1 SAEQVVKRR
10 VDQEVLERLPMR
22 GGDELD
28 ATLGDRARCG
38 SLKLGADLVDHDD
51 LGHVVLDRLDHHRV
65 LQQRSPDLHAAS
77 ATDTRMWDVA
87 VAAYLVRGVD
97 DDDPLAQL
105 VREKARAL
113 TQHRGLPDAGPAQQ
127 QDALTAHDDVA
138 DDLAGAGDRPADTH
152 RQANDSARAVANGGD
167 AMQRAF
173 DAGPIV
179 VAKLTDVVGHV
190 VEVGRRDRMVR
201 QQDLATWDARLWL
214 AAEVQDDLQELSR
227 IDALM

>member
-1 SAEQVVKRR
+1 PR
-10 VDQEVLERLPMR
+10 R

-105 VREKARAL
+105 VREKTRAL
-113 TQHRGLPDAGPAQQ
+113 TQHRGLSDARPAQQ

-138 DDLAGAGDRPADTH
+138 DDLASAGDGPADTH
-152 RQANDSARAVANGGD
+152 RQAHDSARAVATRGD
-167 AMQRAF
+167 AWQRAREQLDLF
-173 DAGPIV
+173 VP
-179 VAKLTDVVGHV
+179 VG
-190 VEVGRRDRMVR
+190 GA
-201 QQDLATWDARLWL
+201 DLALVL
-214 AAEVQDDLQELSR
+214 AFGLAHPNEGTSPFSR
-227 IDALM
+227 TGFGTRTASSLTNKSCVSKTVNPRPRRASIMCES